1 LDQKINSEQS
11 LFLFG
16 FEYQPK
22 NILSSE
28 IQEKQAYAASNSK
41 LKRVFGFSYLY
52 PLAERESS
60 FGPQLE
66 LETSRA
72 ILGVSFHKGNNKV
85 QTLSKG
91 VYSMIPIY
99 GLWKQPLLGK
109 LTFLFG
115 GGYCFNSNEIDPEVV
130 SLLEAKGFPNSR
142 EIISSSPVLMFGI
155 EMDAPYSQ
163 GAVKGS
169 LRYSYQRP
177 RVISKSDKH
186 ENSQEM
192 DLEYLELAVRVSF

>member
-99 GLWKQPLLGK
+99 GLWKQYGQKEKWDLK
-109 LTFLFG
+109 FL
-115 GGYCFNSNEIDPEVV
+115 V
-130 SLLEAKGFPNSR
+130 GF
-142 EIISSSPVLMFGI
+142 
-155 EMDAPYSQ
+155 Q
-163 GAVKGS
+163 GNLCGRQGPTA
-169 LRYSYQRP
+169 
-177 RVISKSDKH
+177 I
-186 ENSQEM
+186 
-192 DLEYLELAVRVSF
+192 